1 MLGLSG
7 CERILTI
14 TWAVSTQYWITTKKW
29 TNTLCICLRIALRES
44 KCWKVIMK
52 HRKCGPRW
60 RQSPVDWPCWL
71 LLRWS
76 MLRVLSWWPN
86 ELLAA
91 ARSSCSCCIRAIISS
106 RIGRSSSPFT
116 IGGGGGLPASFAAS
130 FGKSN
135 TSRLPAQPRQH
146 NDMMGQIGH
155 NVPLNMLQI
164 IQRSISWL
172 GQNMYK
178 LNTILTKKDTK
189 KRKPSWKNCQHMHK
203 LKQMKFW
210 WLFYHFMSSAQKY
223 NQQYSTAPR
232 ACTQQHRYNV
242 FA

>member
-7 CERILTI
+7 YERIMTI
-14 TWAVSTQYWITTKKW
+14 TSTVSWAVSTQCWITTKRW
-29 TNTLCICLRIALRES
+29 TNTLCTCSHVALRES
-44 KCWKVIMK
+44 KWWKVILK

-60 RQSPVDWPCWL
+60 RQSPVDWPRWL

-116 IGGGGGLPASFAAS
+116 ISGGGLPASFAAS

-155 NVPLNMLQI
+155 NMINVPLNTLQI
-164 IQRSISWL
+164 IQRPISWL

-178 LNTILTKKDTK
+178 LNTILTKNDTK
-189 KRKPSWKNCQHMHK
+189 K
-203 LKQMKFW
+203 
-210 WLFYHFMSSAQKY
+210 
-223 NQQYSTAPR
+223 T
-232 ACTQQHRYNV
+232 
-242 FA
+242 